1 VVAVPPPCVHALKS
15 DIITHQPQFW
25 PAYRLHMV
33 AAAWEAIFTLINP
46 NFRFL
51 CPSPAFVMSQFLENK
66 GFACP
71 KNVQKNLKKLL
82 TPP

>member
-15 DIITHQPQFW
+15 DLITHQPQFW
-25 PAYRLHMV
+25 PADHLHMV
-33 AAAWEAIFTLINP
+33 AAAWEAIFAARRVAAQRLYAALRGKP
-46 NFRFL
+46 
-51 CPSPAFVMSQFLENK
+51 LENK

-82 TPP
+82 TPH